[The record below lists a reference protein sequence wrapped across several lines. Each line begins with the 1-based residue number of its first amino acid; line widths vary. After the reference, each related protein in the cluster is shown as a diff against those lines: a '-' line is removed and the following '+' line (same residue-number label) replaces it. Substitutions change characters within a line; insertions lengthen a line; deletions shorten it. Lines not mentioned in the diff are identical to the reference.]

1 MLKKYIKKINN
12 PAYMFAFP
20 VVLLIIGLIVIL
32 SYRNLIK
39 GYDINYV
46 ENSNIDYRVCLKD
59 NNFYENKCVEK
70 GNQYVASLIDY
81 IPANF
86 NYKLDFV
93 NSGIEYAYNYRI
105 IAEFDVFEGDNDKV
119 LYKKE
124 DVLYSSEDIT
134 ATSGININYN
144 LNIDYNKYN
153 NLLSNFISVYDLN
166 QTKNELKIM
175 MDVKIKNVGENN
187 VDFTPINSS
196 KASSITIPLTTKTVN
211 VDISGTALNTNDSKI
226 NVKPEKNYIG
236 VLIIGIIFIL
246 CSAVMFVLIK
256 QLIKKTKTIQD
267 IYNERIKKITLSY
280 DSYIQKI
287 TGDYPIG
294 ASQICKVATF
304 QEMIEIKESSEKP
317 LLMLE
322 NQEKTGTFFLIPVGE
337 GVIYTYAIRVVDIE
351 SEIKGTKAP
360 DYDKKDILK
369 EQSGKKNY
377 TKEKIKEDIRN
388 TTELEILDDENAI
401 MGTKNSDEDLY
412 EQLGKTSEYN
422 IDSFKKKSKKKSKK
436 KNR

>member
-1 MLKKYIKKINN
+1 MLKEYTKKFNN
-12 PAYMFAFP
+12 PAYMYVFP
-20 VVLLIIGLIVIL
+20 VVLLFIGLIVIL
-32 SYRNLIK
+32 SYRNLSK

-175 MDVKIKNVGENN
+175 MDVKVKNVGENN
-187 VDFTPINSS
+187 VDFTQINSS

-236 VLIIGIIFIL
+236 VLIIGLFFIV
-246 CSAVMFVLIK
+246 CAAVMFVLIK

-304 QEMIEIKESSEKP
+304 QDMIEIKESSEKP

-337 GVIYTYAIRVVDIE
+337 GVIYTYAIRIVDIE
-351 SEIKGTKAP
+351 SEIQGTKAP
-360 DYDKKDILK
+360 DYDKKDIVK
-369 EQSGKKNY
+369 ENNKKNY

-388 TTELEILDDENAI
+388 TTELAILDDENAI